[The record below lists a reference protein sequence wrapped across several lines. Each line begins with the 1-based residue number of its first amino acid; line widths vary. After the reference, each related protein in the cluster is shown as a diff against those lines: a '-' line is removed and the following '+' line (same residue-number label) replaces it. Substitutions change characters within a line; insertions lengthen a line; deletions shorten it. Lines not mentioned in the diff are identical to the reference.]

1 MTGEIVKSSSLWAVK
16 NEEQQ
21 NGSCVEWK
29 LTTQADVYERAAAEG
44 GLVRV
49 EGEEAQACA
58 EPHEPNREGVVT
70 HTRGAEQC
78 AEP

>member
-1 MTGEIVKSSSLWAVK
+1 MKSNK
-16 NEEQQ
+16 T
-21 NGSCVEWK
+21 GSCVEWK
-29 LTTQADVYERAAAEG
+29 LTTQADVYERTAAEG
-44 GLVRV
+44 GLVGV

-70 HTRGAEQC
+70 QTRGAEQC